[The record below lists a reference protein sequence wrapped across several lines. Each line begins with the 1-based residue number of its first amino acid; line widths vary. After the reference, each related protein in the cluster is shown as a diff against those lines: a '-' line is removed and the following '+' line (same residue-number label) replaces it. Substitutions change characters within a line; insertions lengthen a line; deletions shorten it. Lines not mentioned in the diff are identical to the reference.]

1 MPSNQ
6 GGKRVRSILSTVNF
20 MSLEPKESMSPQ
32 EIIERLANGIDPITG
47 EILSDQGPFNQPDVI
62 RALFAAAQA
71 LRTRAD
77 ADDGQPPSGA
87 KPLNAGKAW
96 SPEEDELLLREF
108 DAGVAP
114 KELAKKHGRTKGA
127 IDSRLVKH
135 GRLQR

>member
-1 MPSNQ
+1 
-6 GGKRVRSILSTVNF
+6 
-20 MSLEPKESMSPQ
+20 MSPQ

-47 EILSDQGPFNQPDVI
+47 EILSDQGPFNQPEVI

-71 LRTRAD
+71 LRAVAD
-77 ADDGQPPSGA
+77 ASERQPPPNA
-87 KPLNAGKAW
+87 KPLNAGRAW
-96 SPEEDELLLREF
+96 SPEEDEQLLRKF

-114 KELAKKHGRTKGA
+114 KELAKIHGRTKGA